1 MKYIMLHGLGQS
13 SESWSDTVKVFND
26 DFEVLCPNLS
36 DWLFGKTPCYDTLYR
51 TLETYCEQFEE
62 PLNICGLSLG
72 GILAMQY
79 AIEHPEKMNS
89 LVLIGTQYEMP
100 KYLLKMQNLIFRI
113 MPCSAFEKMGFQKTD
128 FINLCK
134 SMTELNF
141 KHELKKYHV
150 RYLLSVAIRIR

>member
-36 DWLFGKTPCYDTLYR
+36 DGLFGKIPCYDTLYR

-134 SMTELNF
+134 SLIMIIPF
-141 KHELKKYHV
+141 
-150 RYLLSVAIRIR
+150 SI